1 MTDEPAAPLP
11 ATELPEIELVGIDEI
26 RAARRGLEG
35 VLRPTPVESSSNL
48 SALCGRPVRCKTEHH
63 QRTGSFKIRGAY
75 HHIASLPDDGR
86 AVVAASAGNHAQG
99 VALAASLLG
108 RRAIVFMPPGTA
120 LPKVEAT
127 RTYGAEVRLTG
138 IVVEDALA
146 AARDYARA
154 HDAHLVPPFDDR
166 LVIAGQGTLGLE
178 LAEEIGD
185 AEVVLVPIGGG
196 GLISGVAAALAVERP
211 DVRVVGVEAAGA
223 ASMVASLAAGAPV
236 ELTTVRTIADG
247 IALKSPS
254 ALTFAHVQALVD
266 DVVTVTDEE
275 IGQALILLLERAK
288 AVVEPSGAVG
298 LAALLAGKVAGSG
311 PAAVVLS
318 GGNVDSL
325 MLTRLIEHG
334 LSAAGR
340 YLRLRVVVPDR
351 PGALAG
357 ITQTVADLG
366 INVLAVEH
374 HRAGVQVGLGD
385 VEVLLTL
392 ETRDAEHRRQVVA
405 ALLERGVAVEPL
417 G

>member
-1 MTDEPAAPLP
+1 
-11 ATELPEIELVGIDEI
+11 V
-26 RAARRGLEG
+26 
-35 VLRPTPVESSSNL
+35 
-48 SALCGRPVRCKTEHH
+48 
-63 QRTGSFKIRGAY
+63 
-75 HHIASLPDDGR
+75 
-86 AVVAASAGNHAQG
+86 
-99 VALAASLLG
+99 
-108 RRAIVFMPPGTA
+108 
-120 LPKVEAT
+120 
-127 RTYGAEVRLTG
+127 
-138 IVVEDALA
+138 
-146 AARDYARA
+146 
-154 HDAHLVPPFDDR
+154 
-166 LVIAGQGTLGLE
+166 
-178 LAEEIGD
+178 
-185 AEVVLVPIGGG
+185 GGG

-211 DVRVVGVEAAGA
+211 EVRVVGVEAAGA

-275 IGQALILLLERAK
+275 IGRALILLLERAK

-298 LAALLAGKVAGSG
+298 LAALLAGKVPGSG

-325 MLTRLIEHG
+325 MLTRLVEHG

>member
-1 MTDEPAAPLP
+1 MTDEPTSAQ
-11 ATELPEIELVGIDEI
+11 PEIELVEIEEI
-26 RAARRGLEG
+26 RAARRGLAG
-35 VLRPTPVESSSNL
+35 VLRSTPVESSSNL
-48 SALCGRPVRCKTEHH
+48 SALCGRPVRCKTEHR

-127 RTYGAEVRLTG
+127 RSYGAEVRLTG
-138 IVVEDALA
+138 VVVEDALA
-146 AARDYARA
+146 AAHAYARD

-185 AEVVLVPIGGG
+185 AEVVLVPVGGG
-196 GLISGVAAALAVERP
+196 GLISGVAAALAVDRP

-223 ASMVASLAAGAPV
+223 ASMVASLAVGEPV
-236 ELTTVRTIADG
+236 ELSTVRTIADG

-254 ALTFAHVQALVD
+254 ALTFAHVRALVD

-275 IGQALILLLERAK
+275 IGRALILLLERAK

-325 MLTRLIEHG
+325 MLTRLVEHG

-405 ALLERGVAVEPL
+405 ALLERGVVVEPL
-417 G
+417 T

>member
-1 MTDEPAAPLP
+1 MSAP
-11 ATELPEIELVGIDEI
+11 IDLVGIDEI
-26 RAARRGLEG
+26 RAARRGLAG

-48 SALCGRPVRCKTEHH
+48 SALCGREVRCKTEHR

-99 VALAASLLG
+99 VALAATLVG
-108 RRAIVFMPPGTA
+108 RRAVVFMPPGTA

-127 RTYGAEVRLTG
+127 RSYGAEVRLVG
-138 IVVEDALA
+138 MVVEDALA
-146 AARDYARA
+146 AAHAYALE

-166 LVIAGQGTLGLE
+166 RVIAGQGTLGLE

-236 ELTTVRTIADG
+236 ELASVRTIADG

-275 IGQALILLLERAK
+275 IGRALILLLERAK

-298 LAALLAGKVAGSG
+298 LAALLAGKVAGAG

-325 MLTRLIEHG
+325 MLTRLVEHG

-392 ETRDAEHRRQVVA
+392 ETRDADHRRQVVA
-405 ALLERGVAVEPL
+405 ALLERGYVVEQV

>member
-1 MTDEPAAPLP
+1 VSDD
-11 ATELPEIELVGIDEI
+11 IELVGIEEI
-26 RAARRGLEG
+26 HAARGRLAG
-35 VLRPTPVESSSNL
+35 VLRATPVESSSNI
-48 SALCGRPVRCKTEHH
+48 SGLCGRTVRFKPEHR

-75 HHIASLPDDGR
+75 HHIASLPDDCGPDGR
-86 AVVAASAGNHAQG
+86 PAPVVAASAGNHGQG
-99 VALAASLLG
+99 VALAAALLG
-108 RRAIVFMPPGTA
+108 RTAIVFMPTGTA

-127 RTYGAEVRLTG
+127 RGYGAEVRLTG
-138 IVVEDALA
+138 ASVEDALA
-146 AARDYARA
+146 AADDFAAA
-154 HDAHLVPPFDDR
+154 HRGHLVPPFDDR
-166 LVIAGQGTLGLE
+166 LVIAGQGTVGLE
-178 LAEEIGD
+178 LADEIGD
-185 AEVVLVPIGGG
+185 AEVVVVPIGGG

-236 ELTTVRTIADG
+236 ELASVRTIADG

-254 ALTFAHVQALVD
+254 ALTFAHVRALVD

-275 IGQALILLLERAK
+275 IGRALILLLERAK

-298 LAALLAGKVAGSG
+298 LAALLAGRIAGSG
-311 PAAVVLS
+311 PVAVVLS

-325 MLTRLIEHG
+325 MLMRLIEHG

-351 PGALAG
+351 PGALATV
-357 ITQTVADLG
+357 TQTVADLG

-374 HRAGVQVGLGD
+374 HRAGVHVAIGD

-405 ALLERGVAVEPL
+405 ALLERGVTVEPL
-417 G
+417 S

>member
-1 MTDEPAAPLP
+1 
-11 ATELPEIELVGIDEI
+11 
-26 RAARRGLEG
+26 
-35 VLRPTPVESSSNL
+35 
-48 SALCGRPVRCKTEHH
+48 
-63 QRTGSFKIRGAY
+63 
-75 HHIASLPDDGR
+75 
-86 AVVAASAGNHAQG
+86 
-99 VALAASLLG
+99 
-108 RRAIVFMPPGTA
+108 MPPGTA

-127 RTYGAEVRLTG
+127 RSYGAEVRLTG
-138 IVVEDALA
+138 VVVEDALA
-146 AARDYARA
+146 AAHDLRTRNTTRTSCRRSTIGWSSPARA
-154 HDAHLVPPFDDR
+154 RWGSSWPRRSATPR
-166 LVIAGQGTLGLE
+166 WCW
-178 LAEEIGD
+178 
-185 AEVVLVPIGGG
+185 
-196 GLISGVAAALAVERP
+196 SRSAAAGSSRGWPPPWRSNARTCGWSASRP
-211 DVRVVGVEAAGA
+211 PGPRRWWRRSRPARRSSCRRCARSPT
-223 ASMVASLAAGAPV
+223 ASRS
-236 ELTTVRTIADG
+236 
-247 IALKSPS
+247 KSPS

-275 IGQALILLLERAK
+275 IGRALILLLERAK

-298 LAALLAGKVAGSG
+298 LAALLAGQVAGSG

-325 MLTRLIEHG
+325 MLTRLVEHG

-405 ALLERGVAVEPL
+405 ALLERGVVVEPL